1 MADRLVTV
9 YHPLGWPVV
18 VGPARAEVFRARGYT
33 DEVAEPAAEDAPDEA
48 EQTSEAGESETA
60 EPEQAKPARRTRAT
74 R

>member
-33 DEVAEPAAEDAPDEA
+33 DEVAETSEA
-48 EQTSEAGESETA
+48 EQS
-60 EPEQAKPARRTRAT
+60 KPARRTRAT
-74 R
+74 K